1 MRITD
6 FKVLRANRAVYCKIY
21 TDEGIVG
28 LGESGAWGFLEAS
41 AQAMITMSE
50 YLIGKDPL
58 DIEHH
63 WQYLY
68 RFSHFRGAAVMGAM
82 SAIDIA
88 LYDIAGKYFHVP
100 VYRLLGGK
108 CRDKVRVYNHTAGRT
123 EEELV
128 ENAMKGVEQGY
139 TALGHLNPYLDEP
152 RTEPFKDGNAA
163 LLYKAE
169 RRIAKVREAV
179 GEDIDLCLELH
190 RRLEPG
196 LAVQLSVRLEPY
208 NPMFLEDPIRPDNF
222 DEMGHVAAQCRI
234 PIATGERINTYHEF
248 EMLLERNACSYV
260 RASLGVCGGFT
271 GAKKIAAIAEAN
283 HLGIIPHNP
292 LSPVATAACIQLDA
306 AVPCFTIQEY
316 PDPNGPAAH
325 ARFVF
330 EKTGKSE
337 FHVCDIVDRMPE
349 CKDGFLIVPDAPGLG
364 IELLDGVEEKFPFE
378 RRKVVTR
385 LTTDGAVMD
394 Q

>member
-1 MRITD
+1 MKITD
-6 FKVLRANRAVYCKIY
+6 VKVLRANRAVYCKIY

-41 AQAMITMSE
+41 AQAILTMGE
-50 YLIGKDPL
+50 YLIGQDPL

-68 RFSHFRGAAVMGAM
+68 RFSHFRGAAVMGAI

-88 LYDIAGKYFHVP
+88 LYDIAGKYFQVP

-128 ENAMKGVEQGY
+128 ANAVKGVSEGY

-152 RTEPFKDGNAA
+152 RTQPYADGNAA
-163 LLYKAE
+163 MLYKAE
-169 RRIAKVREAV
+169 RRIAKIREAV
-179 GEDIDLCLELH
+179 GQEIDLCLELH

-196 LAVQLSVRLEPY
+196 LAVQLAARLEPY
-208 NPMFLEDPIRPDNF
+208 NVMFLEDPIRPDNF
-222 DEMGHVAAQCRI
+222 EEMGNVARQCRI
-234 PIATGERINTYHEF
+234 PIATGERINTVHEF
-248 EMLLERNACSYV
+248 EQLLNQNACSYV

-271 GAKKIAAIAEAN
+271 GAKKIAAVAEA
-283 HLGIIPHNP
+283 HHKSLVPHNP
-292 LSPVATAACIQLDA
+292 CSPVMTNAVLQFVAATDNIAI
-306 AVPCFTIQEY
+306 TEY
-316 PDPNGPAAH
+316 PDPFAASTADH
-325 ARFVF
+325 L
-330 EKTGKSE
+330 TGSGVKLRQ
-337 FHVCDIVDRMPE
+337 CDMVDHIPE
-349 CKDGFLIVPDAPGLG
+349 LQDGYLPVPEEPGIGIDLVPD
-364 IELLDGVEEKFPFE
+364 VEEKFPF
-378 RRKVVTR
+378 RPHKVMTR
-385 LTTDGAVMD
+385 LNADGSICD

>member
-6 FKVLRANRAVYCKIY
+6 VKVLRANRSVFCRIF
-21 TDEGIVG
+21 TDEGITG

-41 AQAMITMSE
+41 AQAMLTMKE
-50 YLIGKDPL
+50 YLVGQNPL

-88 LYDIAGKYFHVP
+88 LWDIAGKYYHTP
-100 VYRLLGGK
+100 VYRLLGGR
-108 CRDKVRVYNHTAGRT
+108 CRDRVRVYNHTAGRT

-128 ENAMKGVEQGY
+128 ENAVRGVEEGY
-139 TALGHLNPYLDEP
+139 KALGHLNPYLDEP
-152 RTEPFKDGNAA
+152 RTQPYADSTTAM
-163 LLYKAE
+163 LYKAE
-169 RRIAKVREAV
+169 QRIARVREAV
-179 GEDIDLCLELH
+179 GTEVDLCLELH

-196 LAVQLSVRLEPY
+196 LAVQLSARLEPY

-222 DEMGHVAAQCRI
+222 DEMGLVASRCRV
-234 PIATGERINTYHEF
+234 PIATGERINTVHEF

-271 GAKKIAAIAEAN
+271 GAKKIAAVAEA
-283 HLGIIPHNP
+283 HHKSLVPHNP
-292 LSPVATAACIQLDA
+292 LSPVMTAAVVHFAA
-306 AVPCFTIQEY
+306 AVDNIAITEY
-316 PDPNGPAAH
+316 PNPYAASTADH
-325 ARFVF
+325 L
-330 EKTGKSE
+330 TGSGVKLRQ
-337 FHVCDIVDRMPE
+337 CDMVDRICEFRDGYLLVPE
-349 CKDGFLIVPDAPGLG
+349 EDGLG
-364 IELLDGVEEKFPFE
+364 IDVIPDLEERFPF
-378 RRKVVTR
+378 RPHKIMTR
-385 LTTDGAVMD
+385 LNADGSICD

>member
-1 MRITD
+1 MKITEV
-6 FKVLRANRAVYCKIY
+6 KVLRANRSLFCKIY

-41 AQAMITMSE
+41 AAAILVMKE
-50 YLIGKDPL
+50 YLVGKDPL

-88 LYDIAGKYFHVP
+88 LWDIAGKHYRVP
-100 VYRLLGGK
+100 VYRLLGGTSRNK
-108 CRDKVRVYNHTAGRT
+108 IRVYNHTAGRT
-123 EEELV
+123 EKELI
-128 ENAMKGVEQGY
+128 ENAIRGVEEGY

-152 RTEPFKDGNAA
+152 RTQPFKDGNAA

-169 RRIAKVREAV
+169 RRIAAIRDAV
-179 GEDIDLCLELH
+179 GEEVDLCLELH

-196 LAVQLSVRLEPY
+196 LAVQLSARLEEY

-222 DEMGHVAAQCRI
+222 DAMGLLAQKCRI
-234 PIATGERINTYHEF
+234 PIATGERIHTVHEF
-248 EMLLERNACSYV
+248 EMLLARGACSYV

-271 GAKKIAAIAEAN
+271 GAKKIAAVAEA
-283 HLGIIPHNP
+283 HHASLVPHNP
-292 LSPVATAACIQLDA
+292 LSPVMTNALLHFCAATDNIAICEYPNPYAASTADHLTGSGVKLRQCDMVDHIPEMKDGYI
-306 AVPCFTIQEY
+306 AVPGE
-316 PDPNGPAAH
+316 A
-325 ARFVF
+325 
-330 EKTGKSE
+330 
-337 FHVCDIVDRMPE
+337 
-349 CKDGFLIVPDAPGLG
+349 GLG
-364 IELLDGVEEKFPFE
+364 IDLIPDVEEKFPF
-378 RRKVVTR
+378 RPHQIMTR
-385 LTTDGAVMD
+385 LNFDGSICD

>member
-1 MRITD
+1 
-6 FKVLRANRAVYCKIY
+6 
-21 TDEGIVG
+21 
-28 LGESGAWGFLEAS
+28 
-41 AQAMITMSE
+41 MITMSE

-68 RFSHFRGAAVMGAM
+68 RFSHFAARRSWGAM

-128 ENAMKGVEQGY
+128 ANAIKGVEQGY

-152 RTEPFKDGNAA
+152 RTDPFKDGNAA

-196 LAVQLSVRLEPY
+196 LAVQLSAKLEPY

-222 DEMGHVAAQCRI
+222 DEMGHVAVQCRI

-260 RASLGVCGGFT
+260 RASLVF
-271 GAKKIAAIAEAN
+271 
-283 HLGIIPHNP
+283 
-292 LSPVATAACIQLDA
+292 VADLQAQRKLRRLRKRITRVLFPITH
-306 AVPCFTIQEY
+306 AV
-316 PDPNGPAAH
+316 
-325 ARFVF
+325 
-330 EKTGKSE
+330 
-337 FHVCDIVDRMPE
+337 
-349 CKDGFLIVPDAPGLG
+349 
-364 IELLDGVEEKFPFE
+364 
-378 RRKVVTR
+378 R
-385 LTTDGAVMD
+385 L
-394 Q
+394 

>member
-1 MRITD
+1 MKITD
-6 FKVLRANRAVYCKIY
+6 LKVLRANRAVYCKIY

-28 LGESGAWGFLEAS
+28 LGESGTWGFLEAS
-41 AQAMITMSE
+41 AQAMLTMRD

-88 LYDIAGKYFHVP
+88 LYDIAGKYFNVP
-100 VYRLLGGK
+100 VYKLLGGK

-123 EEELV
+123 EEELIK
-128 ENAMKGVEQGY
+128 NAVKGVEDGY

-152 RTEPFKDGNAA
+152 RTQPYSDGNAA
-163 LLYKAE
+163 MLYKAE
-169 RRIAKVREAV
+169 RRIAKIREAV
-179 GEDIDLCLELH
+179 GEEIDLCLELH

-196 LAVQLSVRLEPY
+196 LAIQLSARLEPY

-222 DEMGHVAAQCRI
+222 EEMGNVAKQCRI

-248 EMLLERNACSYV
+248 EQLLSQNACSYV

-271 GAKKIAAIAEAN
+271 GAKKIAAIAEA
-283 HLGIIPHNP
+283 HHKSLVPHNP
-292 LSPVATAACIQLDA
+292 CSPVMTNAVLQFVAATDNIAI
-306 AVPCFTIQEY
+306 TEY
-316 PDPNGPAAH
+316 PNPYAASTADHLTGSGVKLRQCDMVDHIPEMKNGYLP
-325 ARFVF
+325 V
-330 EKTGKSE
+330 
-337 FHVCDIVDRMPE
+337 PE
-349 CKDGFLIVPDAPGLG
+349 EPGIGIDVIPDL
-364 IELLDGVEEKFPFE
+364 EEKFPF
-378 RRKVVTR
+378 RPHKIMTR
-385 LTTDGAVMD
+385 LNFDGSICD

>member
-1 MRITD
+1 MKITD
-6 FKVLRANRAVYCKIY
+6 VKVLRANRAVYCKIF
-21 TDEGIVG
+21 TDEGITG

-41 AQAMITMSE
+41 AQAILTMAD

-88 LYDIAGKYFHVP
+88 LYDIAGKYFNVP

-108 CRDKVRVYNHTAGRT
+108 CRDKVRVYNHTSGRT

-128 ENAMKGVEQGY
+128 ANAIKGVEQGY

-152 RTEPFKDGNAA
+152 RTDPFRDGNAA

-179 GEDIDLCLELH
+179 GEEVDLCLELH

-196 LAVQLSVRLEPY
+196 LAVQLSARLEPY

-222 DEMGHVAAQCRI
+222 DEMGRVASQCRI

-271 GAKKIAAIAEAN
+271 GAKKIAAVAEA
-283 HLGIIPHNP
+283 HHKSLVPHNP
-292 LSPVATAACIQLDA
+292 CSPVMTNAVLQFVAATDNIAI
-306 AVPCFTIQEY
+306 TEY
-316 PDPNGPAAH
+316 PNPFAASTADH
-325 ARFVF
+325 L
-330 EKTGKSE
+330 TGSGVKLRQ
-337 FHVCDIVDRMPE
+337 CDMVDHIPE
-349 CKDGFLIVPDAPGLG
+349 MKDGYLPVPEEPGIG
-364 IELLDGVEEKFPFE
+364 IDVIPDLEEKFPF
-378 RRKVVTR
+378 RPHRVMTR
-385 LTTDGAVMD
+385 LNFDGSICD